1 MNALYEYLYD
11 LGTTPFPIAIRAS
24 QLTRTRTLTQPL
36 LGTML
41 QTPKSMEVF
50 NLPYRPWPHVFK
62 SGLRSKRF
70 YEKMDANLAHDLERL
85 RTYENRADSVVYKSI
100 LLQVLS
106 LFGKGIVE
114 SLEYTMKDYLRQTN
128 GPLSNERREEWELQ
142 ATKHMLSHNNH
153 AERPFAVL
161 RAFAKMYPALS
172 LRNLSWL
179 AHSLVNGTHRPER
192 LFGAARDSHGNNLM
206 TAGIAVTAHRHLK
219 QAVNIVCSVRR
230 KTVGAVTRIV
240 REAQNSDKTEQCVN
254 RKRKALEKHEHLLRL
269 KALKAAKVDEA
280 EHTANHALV
289 LSVIDLEHELAA
301 RQTNKQ
307 SQISYLKKQFD
318 ARVIGNLK
326 P

>member
-1 MNALYEYLYD
+1 
-11 LGTTPFPIAIRAS
+11 
-24 QLTRTRTLTQPL
+24 
-36 LGTML
+36 ML
-41 QTPKSMEVF
+41 QTLKSMDVF
-50 NLPYRPWPHVFK
+50 IMHYRPWPHVFK
-62 SGLRSKRF
+62 PGLKSKRF

-100 LLQVLS
+100 LLKVFC
-106 LFGKGIVE
+106 LFGKGILE

-128 GPLSNERREEWELQ
+128 GALRNERREEWELQ

-206 TAGIAVTAHRHLK
+206 TAGIAVTAHPHLK
-219 QAVNIVCSVRR
+219 QAVNVVCSVRR

-240 REAQNSDKTEQCVN
+240 REGQQSDKTEQVVN
-254 RKRKALEKHEHLLRL
+254 RKRKALEKHEHSLRL
-269 KALKAAKVDEA
+269 KAIKAAKVDEA
-280 EHTANHALV
+280 EHTANNALV
-289 LSVIDLEHELAA
+289 LSVIDLEHELEA

-307 SQISYLKKQFD
+307 SQISFLKKQFD
-318 ARVIGNLK
+318 ARVIGDL
-326 P
+326 